1 MRQSVET
8 RASRGIPVGSSVP
21 DTRPVAVDTPMPAPA
36 VLQPESGMD
45 WNALWLA
52 ELGEYSGVED
62 EGYWDSR
69 STNFKASSVRDGY
82 ADGFLTRAALRPG
95 ETVIDMGC
103 GSGALA
109 LPLAAEGHRV
119 VACDLSG
126 GMLDRLR
133 CQAEADGLL
142 GNLDVRKMSW
152 LDGWD
157 DLPVAD
163 AFFASRSLFSRDLR
177 ATLLKME
184 AHARRRVCA
193 TVSTFCSPRHDLTML
208 QAIGRVPR
216 HHSEHVYLVNL
227 LMQMGRLPELSYLS
241 HVRPVFAASHA
252 EVRAVFEAED
262 GPFSPEESERLDAF
276 IEENFRV
283 ERGADGAARVVRSY
297 DRMVH
302 WAFVAWE
309 PQVQAQG

>member
-1 MRQSVET
+1 MEQFVEAG
-8 RASRGIPVGSSVP
+8 RLQEGSDGLCAPGGRSA
-21 DTRPVAVDTPMPAPA
+21 AVDIAVPAPA
-36 VLQPESGMD
+36 AFQPESGLD
-45 WNALWLA
+45 WNVLWLA
-52 ELGEYSGVED
+52 ELGGYSGVED

-69 STNFKASSVRDGY
+69 STNFKALGTRDGY

-103 GSGALA
+103 GSGALT

-152 LDGWD
+152 LDSWD

-193 TVSTFCSPRHDLTML
+193 TVSTFCSPRHDLAML
-208 QAIGRVPR
+208 RAIGRAPR

-241 HVRPVFAASHA
+241 HVRPVFAADRA
-252 EVRAVFEAED
+252 QVRAAFEAED
-262 GPFSPEESERLDAF
+262 GPFTPEESERLDAF
-276 IEENFRV
+276 IEENYQV
-283 ERGADGAARVVRSY
+283 THGADGVPRVVRSY
-297 DRMVH
+297 DRIVH

-309 PQVQAQG
+309 PQV